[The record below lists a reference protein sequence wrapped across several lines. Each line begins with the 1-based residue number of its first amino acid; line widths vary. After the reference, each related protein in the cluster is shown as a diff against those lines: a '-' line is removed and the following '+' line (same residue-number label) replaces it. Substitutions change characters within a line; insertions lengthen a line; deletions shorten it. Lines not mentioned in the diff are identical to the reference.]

1 MDVDMKRAFMQKN
14 KQTQK
19 HIYVTMTQD
28 NGPGTKMT
36 LFMSNLTVS
45 DQMWHLTVGFTKLN
59 W

>member
-45 DQMWHLTVGFTKLN
+45 DQM
-59 W
+59 